1 MMLRTA
7 LAALA
12 LLGLAG
18 CVTPPAETQPPPAAP
33 QSPVETAPPPE
44 TQPEVRYEPEIVY
57 PRAEPAP
64 VRRADDVERLL
75 AYFEQIR
82 KLPPPELQ
90 RENESART
98 AFNRTRSDFDRMR
111 LALILS
117 VPNTALTDD
126 QRAYELL
133 DPVVKN
139 RTSTLNGLA
148 LLMSTYLQERR
159 RLETGMQ
166 HLQQNVQGLQQ
177 KLDALMSLERTLI
190 DREQSTSPRKK

>member
-1 MMLRTA
+1 MMPR
-7 LAALA
+7 AALA
-12 LLGLAG
+12 VLALVALAG
-18 CVTPPAETQPPPAAP
+18 CVTPPAEIQPPPGTSQPPAEAP
-33 QSPVETAPPPE
+33 TPE
-44 TQPEVRYEPEIVY
+44 AQPEVRYEPEIVY
-57 PRAEPAP
+57 PRVPPAP

-75 AYFEQIR
+75 AYFEQVR
-82 KLPPPELQ
+82 KLPAAELQ
-90 RENESART
+90 RENDSARA
-98 AFNRTRSDFDRMR
+98 AFNRTRTDFDRMR

-139 RTSTLNGLA
+139 PASSLSGLA

-159 RLETGMQ
+159 RLENGMQ

-190 DREQSTSPRKK
+190 DREQSTTPRKK